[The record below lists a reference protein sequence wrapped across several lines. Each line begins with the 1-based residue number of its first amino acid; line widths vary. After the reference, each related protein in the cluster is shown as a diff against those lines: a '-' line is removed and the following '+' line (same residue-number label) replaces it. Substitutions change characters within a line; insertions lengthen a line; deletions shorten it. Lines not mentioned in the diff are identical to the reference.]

1 MQEAVFFGDL
11 GRMPTLSTFYGIL
24 IQMFWD
30 DHAPPHFHVRY
41 AEYRALIDIQTLEVI
56 RGSLPKRAMAM
67 VVEWAQQHQDE
78 LKEDWELCVQKQSP
92 KPIDPLP

>member
-1 MQEAVFFGDL
+1 
-11 GRMPTLSTFYGIL
+11 MPTLSTFYGIL

-41 AEYRALIDIQTLEVI
+41 AEHRALIDIQTLGVI
-56 RGSLPKRAMAM
+56 QGALPGRALAM
-67 VVEWAQQHQDE
+67 VQEWAKLHQDE

-92 KPIDPLP
+92 KKIAPLP